1 MIDIFVSKVY
11 ENRKSVFR
19 NTILA
24 GLIVG
29 NVVILLNSLG
39 TYKSLKMSKNLLNA
53 KDIPIKL
60 NKKLV
65 YLQYVSFRMSIKL
78 QINMKLNS

>member
-1 MIDIFVSKVY
+1 MIGIFVSKVY
-11 ENRKSVFR
+11 ENRKSVFL

-39 TYKSLKMSKNLLNA
+39 TYKILKMSKNLLNA
-53 KDIPIKL
+53 KDIPIKP

-65 YLQYVSFRMSIKL
+65 YLQSVSFRMSIKL